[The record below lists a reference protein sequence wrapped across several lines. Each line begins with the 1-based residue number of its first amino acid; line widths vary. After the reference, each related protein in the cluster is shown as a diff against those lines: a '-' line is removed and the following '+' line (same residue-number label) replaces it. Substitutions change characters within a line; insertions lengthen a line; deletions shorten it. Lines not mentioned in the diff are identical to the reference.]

1 MPFYA
6 LFILSLIQGL
16 TEFLPISSQ
25 AHLILIPSLLGWEE
39 HGRFLDVAIHL
50 GTLLAVLIY
59 FYKDLSKLLVDGFFP
74 IFQGKITQEGRLIF
88 YLIIATLPAIGVG
101 YILHCLFGDGLR
113 SIAIISW
120 TSIIFGIL
128 LYSTDRLCP
137 NTKTFK
143 QMRWWEA
150 LLIGCAQLF
159 SFLPGASRSG
169 TTITGGRFL
178 GFSRIEATRFSF
190 LMSIPVVTSAL
201 ILTMSD
207 AFKHHGTEPFTQTLF
222 WGILISFASGLFA
235 ISFLMKW
242 LKHHSYAP
250 FMGYR
255 ILLGIGLLI
264 WQALSH

>member
-6 LFILSLIQGL
+6 ILILALIQGL

-25 AHLILIPSLLGWEE
+25 AHLILVPSLLGWEE

-59 FYKDLSKLLVDGFFP
+59 FYKDLWKLLMKGFFP
-74 IFQGKITQEGRLIF
+74 LFKGKITSEGMLIF
-88 YLIIATLPAIGVG
+88 YLIIATLPALVAG
-101 YILHCLFGDGLR
+101 YIIHTLFGDGLR
-113 SIAIISW
+113 NITIIAW
-120 TSIIFGIL
+120 TSIVFGTL
-128 LYSTDRLCP
+128 LYGVDRFCP
-137 NTKTFK
+137 FSKTLK
-143 QMRWWEA
+143 DMRWWEA
-150 LLIGCAQLF
+150 LFIGCAQIF

-178 GFSRIEATRFSF
+178 GLSRIDATRFSF
-190 LMSIPVVTSAL
+190 LMSIPVVTGAL
-201 ILTMSD
+201 VLTASD

-222 WGILISFASGLFA
+222 WGVIISFGAGLFA
-235 ISFLMKW
+235 ISFLMRW

-255 ILLGIGLLI
+255 ILLGVGLLL
-264 WQALSH
+264 WEALLK